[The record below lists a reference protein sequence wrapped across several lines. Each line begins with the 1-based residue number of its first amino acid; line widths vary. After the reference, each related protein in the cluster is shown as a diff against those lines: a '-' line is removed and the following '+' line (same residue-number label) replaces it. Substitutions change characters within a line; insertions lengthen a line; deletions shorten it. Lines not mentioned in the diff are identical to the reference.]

1 MVYEVKEE
9 IKVDVTINSLRGKM
23 MKKVDFLLDM
33 PRTSPADLKILS
45 EIIKDLDVSSE
56 DKLMSFYDTMLKS
69 ISNTNRTLE
78 EKALFSIPET
88 KKVKEKKK

>member
-1 MVYEVKEE
+1 MVYELKEE
-9 IKVDVTINSLRGKM
+9 TKVDITINSLKGKV

-33 PRTSPADLKILS
+33 PRTSPADLKIIS

-56 DKLMSFYDTMLKS
+56 DKLMSFYDTMLKG

-88 KKVKEKKK
+88 K